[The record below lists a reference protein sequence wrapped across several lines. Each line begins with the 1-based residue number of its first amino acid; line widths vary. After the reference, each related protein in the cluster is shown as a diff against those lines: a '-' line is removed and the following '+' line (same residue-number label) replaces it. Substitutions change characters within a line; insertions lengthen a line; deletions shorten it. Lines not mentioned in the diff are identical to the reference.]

1 MSAIFQFKQFAVTHD
16 KSTMKVGTD
25 AMLLGAWA
33 RIPSSCSLAL
43 DIGTGSG
50 VVALMIAQ
58 RCKAEI
64 CGVDIH
70 GASIEQAVDNAICSP
85 WASRMHFKQGDI
97 REVKS
102 YMRHTFQLIVSNPPF
117 FNDSLHSPQPSRNIS
132 RHTDTLTYAELAYA
146 VSELLAVNGTFNV
159 ILPAD
164 TACLMEQNMLH
175 YGCYLHRKCVV
186 YPKQGKPAHRVL
198 MEYGNYKLEKVV
210 HESLCIRSSGGDYTM
225 EYRLL
230 TQDYHIIF

>member
-25 AMLLGAWA
+25 AMLLGAWS
-33 RIPSSCSLAL
+33 RIPGSCSKAL

-64 CGVDIH
+64 YGVDIH
-70 GASIEQAVDNAICSP
+70 EASIEQAIDNAVCSP
-85 WASRMHFKQGDI
+85 WAYRMHFKHGDI
-97 REVKS
+97 REVEPQ
-102 YMRHTFQLIVSNPPF
+102 MRQAFQLIVSNPPF
-117 FNDSLHSPQPSRNIS
+117 FNDSLHSPQPSRNLS
-132 RHTDTLTYAELAYA
+132 RHTDTLTYAELACA
-146 VSELLAVNGTFNV
+146 VSELLAVNGKFNV

-164 TACLMEQNMLH
+164 TAGLMEQSMLH
-175 YGCYLHRKCVV
+175 YGCYLHKKCMV

-198 MEYGNYKLEKVV
+198 MEYGNYKAEKPMI
-210 HESLCIRSSGGDYTM
+210 ESLCIRSHGGEYTS

>member
-16 KSTMKVGTD
+16 KSAMKVGTD

-33 RIPSSCSLAL
+33 AVPASCDYVM
-43 DIGTGSG
+43 DIGTGCG

-64 CGVDIH
+64 YGVDIH
-70 GASIEQAVDNAICSP
+70 AASIAQAIDNAICSP
-85 WASRMHFKQGDI
+85 WASRMHFKHCDV
-97 REVKS
+97 REVES
-102 YMRHTFQLIVSNPPF
+102 QMRNTFQLIVSNPPF
-117 FNDSLHSPQPSRNIS
+117 FNDSLHSPQQDRNIS
-132 RHTDTLTYAELAYA
+132 RHTDTLTYAALAHA
-146 VSELLAVNGTFNV
+146 VSELLVVNGKFNV

-164 TACLMEQNMLH
+164 TAGIMEQEMLH
-175 YGCYLHRKCVV
+175 CGCYLHRKCVV

-198 MEYGNYKLEKVV
+198 MEYGNCKTEAVAQ
-210 HESLCIRSSGGDYTM
+210 ESLCIRDAAGNYSAA
-225 EYRLL
+225 YRLL